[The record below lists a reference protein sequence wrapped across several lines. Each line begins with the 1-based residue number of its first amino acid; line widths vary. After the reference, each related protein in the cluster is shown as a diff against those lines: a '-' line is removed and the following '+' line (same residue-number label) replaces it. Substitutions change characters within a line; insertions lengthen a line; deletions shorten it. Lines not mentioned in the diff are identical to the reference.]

1 MRSAD
6 TDNSGT
12 INYTGKSN
20 YSLITSEFIAATLEA
35 SIYNREENLR
45 NAFNK
50 FDMDGSGKI
59 SIEELKQMLGGEG
72 Y

>member
-1 MRSAD
+1 MMKAAD

-12 INYTGKSN
+12 INYT
-20 YSLITSEFIAATLEA
+20 EFIAATLEA

-59 SIEELKQMLGGEG
+59 SIEELKQMLQGEG
-72 Y
+72 HQDESNQD